1 LLERCSASIKYTV
14 NRENGSIA
22 SVGVLRSDIKNPFE
36 ALKAK
41 VFKWQSDMTI
51 FARQG
56 HKRWPADEAKDA

>member
-1 LLERCSASIKYTV
+1 MEALHQLAF
-14 NRENGSIA
+14 
-22 SVGVLRSDIKNPFE
+22 LRSDIKNPFE

-41 VFKWQSDMTI
+41 MFKWQSDMTI